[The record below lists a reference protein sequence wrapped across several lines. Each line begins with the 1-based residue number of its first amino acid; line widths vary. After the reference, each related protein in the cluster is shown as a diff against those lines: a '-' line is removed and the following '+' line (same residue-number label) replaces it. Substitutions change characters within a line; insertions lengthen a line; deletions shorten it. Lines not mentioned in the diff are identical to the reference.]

1 MIFFFDENIIEH
13 VARMLA
19 AFDRNHEMRH
29 AVDHF
34 DRGTPDTEWIPVV
47 ASWKGNPVAV
57 CADGRILR
65 NKVERKALKDSGLMF
80 VYMASGWTNTP
91 WADYAWKIIK
101 VWPQI
106 VRNVSEARYPMVL
119 EVSVGLKIQ
128 EIGRIDKL

>member
-13 VARMLA
+13 VARILA
-19 AFDRNHEMRH
+19 AFDREHEMRH

-34 DRGTPDTEWIPVV
+34 ERGTPDTEWIPAV
-47 ASWKGNPVAV
+47 ASWKGDPVAV

-65 NKVERKALKDSGLMF
+65 NKVERKVLKDSGLMF

-91 WADYAWKIIK
+91 WVDYAWKIVK

-106 VRNVSEARYPMVL
+106 VRNVGEARYPMVF
-119 EVSVGLKIQ
+119 EVSVGLKVQ
-128 EIGRIDKL
+128 EIGRVDRL

>member
-19 AFDRNHEMRH
+19 AFDREHEMRH
-29 AVDHF
+29 ALDHF

-47 ASWKGNPVAV
+47 ASWNGDPVAV
-57 CADGRILR
+57 CADGRILK
-65 NKVERKALKDSGLMF
+65 NKVERQVLKESGLMF

-91 WADYAWKIIK
+91 WPDYAWKIVK

-106 VRNVSEARYPMVL
+106 VRNVRQARYPMVF
-119 EVSVGLKIQ
+119 EVSVGLKVQ
-128 EIGRIDKL
+128 QFARIDRL